1 MKPGGLKLWVSCIRV
16 VSAPTV
22 LASHSLHV
30 LSNDPVMILSP
41 YGLLKAMAYTT
52 FLCPISGSSSE
63 SISSPVLV
71 FHTLHV
77 RS

>member
-1 MKPGGLKLWVSCIRV
+1 VSCIRV

-52 FLCPISGSSSE
+52 FLCPSSVW
-63 SISSPVLV
+63 ISSPVLV